1 MSAFGGKAD
10 IIQGVAKCPLI
21 AKSGPLPDR
30 RSCGVKIIL
39 CWQASFPLSFD
50 FLKHWFAL
58 VCGRRYF
65 LTLTL
70 EGDNYAVEMVV
81 SRVRRGLYFVDAM
94 VRPGV

>member
-1 MSAFGGKAD
+1 RDLVSADA
-10 IIQGVAKCPLI
+10 ILVEE
-21 AKSGPLPDR
+21 
-30 RSCGVKIIL
+30 IL
-39 CWQASFPLSFD
+39 CWQASFPLSSD

-81 SRVRRGLYFVDAM
+81 SRVRRGFDFADAM